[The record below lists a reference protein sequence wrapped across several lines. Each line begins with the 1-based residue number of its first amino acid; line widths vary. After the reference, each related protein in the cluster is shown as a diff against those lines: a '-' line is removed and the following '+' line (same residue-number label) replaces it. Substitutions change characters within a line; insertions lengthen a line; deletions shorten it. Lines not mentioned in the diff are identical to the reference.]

1 MRRRNN
7 TTAAIAFGFFLLF
20 AAFPMLFWNEGRA
33 VKTARALE
41 EGAKKV
47 ISVPVDSV
55 DTTNDAALVHLS
67 GQVVTNEIL
76 SDEALGISVNAIK
89 LRRTVEM
96 FQWKENSGREGSSNS
111 YEKIWSEDLID
122 SNTFE
127 SQGYDNPSSM
137 PLESKT
143 WSAEEVS
150 LGAFW
155 LSSNLINKLST
166 FETVR
171 VADAELSNL
180 SNTLGLASAELDGAH
195 LFLPF
200 AEGTLRDPEVGDL
213 RVKLEQVLALPVS
226 VVAQQEATTLT
237 AFKTRSGRN
246 LEMLRSGSLSASEMF
261 DAAVSENN
269 TLTWG
274 LRFLGFI
281 FMGFGIRFLFRPLLA
296 LTNFIP
302 GLANLVRLGVT
313 AVSFVLAFAFS
324 LLTASVA
331 WFTYRPLIAIPLIT
345 LAVIAFVGAGRFVK
359 SKAATA

>member
-1 MRRRNN
+1 
-7 TTAAIAFGFFLLF
+7 
-20 AAFPMLFWNEGRA
+20 
-33 VKTARALE
+33 
-41 EGAKKV
+41 
-47 ISVPVDSV
+47 
-55 DTTNDAALVHLS
+55 
-67 GQVVTNEIL
+67 
-76 SDEALGISVNAIK
+76 
-89 LRRTVEM
+89 
-96 FQWKENSGREGSSNS
+96 
-111 YEKIWSEDLID
+111 
-122 SNTFE
+122 
-127 SQGYDNPSSM
+127 M

-171 VADAELSNL
+171 VGDAELSNL

-195 LFLPF
+195 LFLAF

-213 RVKLEQVLALPVS
+213 RVKLEQVLAASVS

-313 AVSFVLAFAFS
+313 AVSFVLAFGLS
-324 LLTASVA
+324 LITASVA